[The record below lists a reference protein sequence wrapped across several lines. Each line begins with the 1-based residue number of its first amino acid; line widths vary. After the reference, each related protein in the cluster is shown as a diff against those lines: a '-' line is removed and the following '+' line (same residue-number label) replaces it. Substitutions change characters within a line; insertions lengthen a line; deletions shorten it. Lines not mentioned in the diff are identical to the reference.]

1 MGLRKIIK
9 KAVYNLKY
17 IKKKNN
23 SISNSSFLITGAS
36 SGIGLALTKN
46 LLIKNKVIAIY
57 NKNRSNLDKIKTRN
71 LIPIKCD
78 LSNYSDFQDLDN
90 AISQNKIE
98 VIINCA
104 GTFGSNNQSLDNID
118 FNNLLKTFKINSVS
132 ILKILQLM
140 TKNNS
145 IQNITKIV
153 NISSDGG
160 RIELNDEGN
169 AYIYRLSK
177 SALNSISKNMAIDLF
192 KKYKTEV
199 ITVDPGNVKT
209 GMNSKGLLSQDKC
222 AEYIL
227 DLVFDKK
234 NNFNGKFINLQK
246 KKIPW

>member
-160 RIELNDEGN
+160 SIELNDEGN

-209 GMNSKGLLSQDKC
+209 GMNSKGLLSPDKC

>member
-46 LLIKNKVIAIY
+46 LLIKNKVVAIY

-104 GTFGSNNQSLDNID
+104 GTFGSNSQSLDNID
-118 FNNLLKTFKINSVS
+118 FNNLLNTFKINSVS

-145 IQNITKIV
+145 IQNIIKIV

-160 RIELNDEGN
+160 SIELNDEGN

-209 GMNSKGLLSQDKC
+209 GMNSKGLLSPDKC